1 MPVVNIKKKKENSRY
16 KRHIR
21 LRKKII
27 GDNQKPRLFV
37 YRSLKNMHAQLI
49 NDIEQVTIISMSTT
63 SKEFKNV
70 LGKASK
76 IKTAEK
82 LGEYIAKKAL
92 EKGIEQVKFDRG
104 GCLYHGRVRAFAES
118 ARKGG
123 LKF

>member
-1 MPVVNIKKKKENSRY
+1 MPVVNIKRKKESSRY

-37 YRSLKNMHAQLI
+37 YRSLKNMQVQLI
-49 NDIEQVTIISMSTT
+49 NDIEQVTIISASTT
-63 SKEFKNV
+63 SKEFKKGM
-70 LGKASK
+70 GKASK
-76 IKTAEK
+76 IKAAEK
-82 LGEYIAKKAL
+82 LGEYLSQKAI
-92 EKGIEQVKFDRG
+92 EKGIEQVRFDRG
-104 GCLYHGRVRAFAES
+104 GCLYHGRIKAFAES